1 MTQSYEI
8 QNDRAVITLKGPERK
23 SLLQGIITNNVNH
36 LKEGVGV
43 YSALLTPQGKFL
55 FDFFLL
61 EKNEV
66 IYLDCEKETMAQLFG
81 KLMMY
86 RLRSNVEI
94 TDQSE
99 KYKII
104 TSVEQLPNFDLSY
117 EDPRNSNMGYRAITE
132 DIPLHLANKG
142 YQARRIALG
151 IPEGSQDFIVD
162 KGTILEGHFEQL
174 NGVDFEK
181 GCYVGQEVTARMKYR
196 GKVKKAMLPV
206 TLSGVAPELGTDI
219 LNEKGNKIGNLR
231 SSCDKYAIALFR
243 LKDVTFG
250 QQYTCGDITVTPFK
264 PDWLEGLDDD

>member
-1 MTQSYEI
+1 MTNSFEI
-8 QNDRAVITLKGPERK
+8 LEDRAVITLSGPERK

-36 LKEGVGV
+36 LKEGIGV

-55 FDFFLL
+55 FDFFLF
-61 EKNEV
+61 EKDEM
-66 IYLDCEKETMAQLFG
+66 IYLDCEIESMAQLFG
-81 KLMMY
+81 KLLMY

-94 TDQSE
+94 TDQSK
-99 KYKII
+99 KYKVI
-104 TSVEQLPNFDLSY
+104 TSPEQLIDFSLHY
-117 EDPRNSNMGYRAITE
+117 KDPRHPEMGYRAIAE
-132 DIPLHLANKG
+132 HVPEVAAQNN

-151 IPEGSQDFIVD
+151 IAEGSKDYIVD
-162 KGTILEGHFEQL
+162 KGTILEGHFEQI

-206 TLSGVAPELGTDI
+206 TLSGTSPENGSEI

-231 SSCDKYAIALFR
+231 SSCDNNAIALFR

-250 QQYTCGDITVTPFK
+250 QQYSCGDIMVTPFM
-264 PDWLEGLDDD
+264 PDWLKGIDDD